1 MFIELL
7 VFGSAVT
14 LWRGLRDTSEHP
26 IVSKSPEPES
36 SFFSKATQLADDL
49 KTAIFGDERQ
59 QMQLEL
65 DPERKTEIE
74 ARKQQENQKIIL
86 SAGATGLAVLGTV
99 SPFFYL
105 VGSGAVIYLGRHVL
119 KMIYTDFQKNHFI
132 TVHLISAILMFGM
145 IATGQ
150 LILAALAG
158 LMGGFLVKLIKQVED
173 NSQQQL
179 INVFAGHPRHVWL
192 EKDGIELEIAFETLQ
207 KGDIIVVHAG
217 EIIPADGVIHSGS
230 ASVDQ
235 RILTGESQPVE
246 KTVGDQVFAA
256 TFVLIGRIRILV
268 TTAGEETL
276 AANIG
281 QVLDN
286 TQSYKDTLMLRGK
299 KIADGL
305 LPIELG
311 IGATT
316 YLLLGPVPAIA
327 TLWSGLGYRM
337 IMLGPISVLNYL
349 QILSRHGILI
359 KDGRILESLRQ
370 VDTIVFDKTGTLTL
384 EQPTVGK
391 IHLCADYSEQDILYY
406 AAGAEYRQSHPIA
419 KAILDAAQKR
429 EIKLDIPETVHYEM
443 GYGLKVCLAQKTVLV
458 GSARLMQREGIVL
471 PQSLELLQQQ
481 VEEFGHSLLYVSVDQ
496 TVVGVL
502 EIEPTLRPE
511 AAELIKQLHQRNITT
526 YIISGD
532 HEQPTRNI
540 AQQLGIK
547 HYFAETL
554 PEHKASLI
562 NKLSDE
568 GRFVCFIGDGINDA
582 IALKAAHI
590 SISLKGASSAAI
602 DTAQI
607 IFMDGTLTPLSYL
620 FEIVDEFESNMRNN
634 FLISVV
640 PGAVNISG
648 VYLLNFGVPTSMG
661 LFYMGTTVG
670 LANAIFPLL
679 KHQELKQLP
688 APVPQLPPPQ

>member
-1 MFIELL
+1 
-7 VFGSAVT
+7 
-14 LWRGLRDTSEHP
+14 
-26 IVSKSPEPES
+26 
-36 SFFSKATQLADDL
+36 
-49 KTAIFGDERQ
+49 
-59 QMQLEL
+59 MQLNL
-65 DPERKTEIE
+65 DPERKAEIE
-74 ARKQQENQKIIL
+74 ARKQQENHKIIL
-86 SAGATGLAVLGTV
+86 SAGATGLAILGTV

-119 KMIYTDFQKNHFI
+119 NMVYQDFKKNHFI
-132 TVHLISAILMFGM
+132 TVHLISAILMFSM

-150 LILAALAG
+150 LVLAALAG

-179 INVFAGHPRHVWL
+179 INVFSGHPRHVWL
-192 EKDGIELEIAFETLQ
+192 EKEGVELEIAFETLQ

-230 ASVDQ
+230 ASIDQ
-235 RILTGESQPVE
+235 RILTGESQPIE
-246 KTVGDQVFAA
+246 KTVGDHVFAA
-256 TFVLIGRIRILV
+256 TLILAGRIRILV

-281 QVLDN
+281 QVLNN
-286 TQSYKDTLMLRGK
+286 TQNYKDTLMLRGK

-316 YLLLGPVPAIA
+316 YFLLGPVPAIA

-384 EQPTVGK
+384 EQPTLGK
-391 IHLCADYSEQDILYY
+391 IHPCADYHEREILYY
-406 AAGAEYRQSHPIA
+406 AASAEYRQSHPIA
-419 KAILDAAQKR
+419 KAILDAAR
-429 EIKLDIPETVHYEM
+429 ERQIELDAPETTHYEI
-443 GYGLKVCLAQKTVLV
+443 GYGLKVCLAQKTVVV
-458 GSARLMQREGIVL
+458 GSARLLQREEIVL
-471 PQSLELLQQQ
+471 PESLAQLQQQ
-481 VEEFGHSLLYVSVDQ
+481 AEAFGHSLLYVSIDQ

-511 AAELIKQLHQRNITT
+511 APELIRQLHQRNITT

-532 HEQPTRNI
+532 HEQPTLNI
-540 AQQLGIK
+540 AQQLGIT

-562 NKLSDE
+562 NKLRDE
-568 GRFVCFIGDGINDA
+568 GRFVCFVGDGINDA
-582 IALKAAHI
+582 IALKTAQI
-590 SISLKGASSAAI
+590 SISLKGASSAAT

-607 IFMDGTLTPLSYL
+607 IFMDGTLVPLNYL
-620 FEIVDEFESNMRNN
+620 FEIVDEFENTMQNN
-634 FLISVV
+634 FLLSVV

-648 VYLLNFGVPTSMG
+648 VYLLNFSVPTSMG

-670 LANAIFPLL
+670 LANAIIPLL
-679 KHQELKQLP
+679 KHQELRKLP
-688 APVPQLPPPQ
+688 ASTPQLPPPQQLT